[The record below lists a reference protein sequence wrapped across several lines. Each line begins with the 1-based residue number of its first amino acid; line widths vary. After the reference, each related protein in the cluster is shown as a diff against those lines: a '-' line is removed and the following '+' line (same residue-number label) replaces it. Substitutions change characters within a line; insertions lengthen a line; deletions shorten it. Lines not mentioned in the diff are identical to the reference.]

1 MQISKKVNAKLYE
14 FVQEKRKFRL
24 NDPTMIGTW
33 I

>member
-1 MQISKKVNAKLYE
+1 MQISKKSYAKLYE

-24 NDPTMIGTW
+24 NDPYDDCTW